1 MSAMLVGSSRV
12 MRAVRRLLFWTH
24 LSVAVT
30 AGIVIIIMSATGV
43 ALAYQRQLLARV
55 AEQHRV
61 APPAPNAQRLAL
73 DSIAARIITP
83 PDTATV
89 ASVTLSADSTLPLT
103 IGLSDRSSVFV
114 DPYTARVLGSDSEM
128 RGRFQAIERWHRSVA
143 IGTGMRSKA
152 GTMVT
157 GACNL
162 AFLFLVLSG
171 FYLWW
176 PRRWSPRAF
185 AAVLLFNRRATGHR
199 RDWNWHHVLGFWAMP
214 ALLLIVASATFM
226 SYAWPQALVA
236 RAYGV
241 APAAHGGSNGPR
253 NGERARRSGREQR
266 SVTAASRASL
276 DSLVAHAASRGEWTS
291 LQLRL
296 PQRGAKT
303 ATVSLTRG
311 TMSRPDRRVQLTL
324 DASTAAVVQQQR
336 YADND
341 PARRFR
347 SWIRPI
353 HTGEAGGFLGQTI
366 AALASAAAVVL
377 GLTGFSLAIRRAAR
391 ALRRR
396 GESRAPVPA
405 FSASVPQSA
414 FEFPYVGSTGAA
426 AREHRSRTQSGVSFD
441 R

>member
-1 MSAMLVGSSRV
+1 
-12 MRAVRRLLFWTH
+12 
-24 LSVAVT
+24 
-30 AGIVIIIMSATGV
+30 
-43 ALAYQRQLLARV
+43 
-55 AEQHRV
+55 
-61 APPAPNAQRLAL
+61 
-73 DSIAARIITP
+73 
-83 PDTATV
+83 
-89 ASVTLSADSTLPLT
+89 
-103 IGLSDRSSVFV
+103 
-114 DPYTARVLGSDSEM
+114 M
-128 RGRFQAIERWHRSVA
+128 RGKFQAIERWHRSVA
-143 IGTGMRSKA
+143 LGTGMRSKA

-214 ALLLIVASATFM
+214 ALLVIVASATFM

-241 APAAHGGSNGPR
+241 APTPRGEANAPR
-253 NGERARRSGREQR
+253 NREHARGGDRERRNAT
-266 SVTAASRASL
+266 TAPRASL

-296 PQRGAKT
+296 PQRGVKT

-311 TMSRPDRRVQLTL
+311 TINRPDRREQLTL
-324 DASTAAVVQQQR
+324 DASTAAVVQHLR

-347 SWIRPI
+347 SWIRPV
-353 HTGEAGGFLGQTI
+353 HTGEAGGLLGQTI

-396 GESRAPVPA
+396 GESSVPVPV
-405 FSASVPQSA
+405 FSASGSREA
-414 FEFPYVGSTGAA
+414 FEFANVQPTGVA
-426 AREHRSRTQSGVSFD
+426 AREGKSRSPSGVSSD